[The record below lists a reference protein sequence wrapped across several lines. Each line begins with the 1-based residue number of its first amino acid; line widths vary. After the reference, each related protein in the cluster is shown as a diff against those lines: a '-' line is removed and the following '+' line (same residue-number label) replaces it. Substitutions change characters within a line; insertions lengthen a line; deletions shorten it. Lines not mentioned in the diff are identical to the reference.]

1 MIRINLLPFRA
12 ARKKENIRRQITIY
26 ALVVVLL
33 FTVMAYYT
41 VQLHSTL
48 SNLKEEERDVR
59 AELKTYQS
67 TVKKINE
74 LEKRIKEIKAKLRVI
89 RQLEKKK
96 TGPVH
101 LLEEIS
107 LAVPKDKLWL
117 KTFKESKGILKM
129 TGTAM
134 DNETVALFMTNLEK
148 SEYISRVE
156 LVSTKMRNLPK
167 YKLRVSDFTLNCR
180 TYAYKPKP
188 KATAKKKG
196 KKRKR

>member
-33 FTVMAYYT
+33 FTVMAYYS

-48 SNLKEEERDVR
+48 SNLKEEEKDVR
-59 AELKTYQS
+59 AELKTYQA
-67 TVKKINE
+67 TVNKINK
-74 LEKRIKEIKAKLRVI
+74 LEKQIKEIKAKLTVI
-89 RQLEKKK
+89 KRLEKNK

-101 LLEEIS
+101 LLEEIT
-107 LAVPKDKLWL
+107 LAIPKDKLWL
-117 KTFKESKGILKM
+117 KTFKESKGILKL

-148 SEYISRVE
+148 SAYISRVE
-156 LVSTKMRNLPK
+156 LEGTKLENLKK
-167 YKLRVSDFTLNCR
+167 YNMRVSNFTLNCR

-188 KATAKKKG
+188 KATVKKKG
-196 KKRKR
+196 KKRK

>member
-41 VQLHSTL
+41 VQLHSSL
-48 SNLKEEERDVR
+48 SNLKEEEKDVR
-59 AELKTYQS
+59 SELKTYQS
-67 TVKKINE
+67 TVNKINQ
-74 LEKRIKEIKAKLRVI
+74 LSKRIKEIKAKLKVI

-101 LLEEIS
+101 LLEEVS

-117 KTFKESKGILKM
+117 STFKESKGTLRM

-156 LVSTKMRNLPK
+156 LISTKLRNLPK
-167 YKLRVSDFTLNCR
+167 FKLRVSDFTLNCR
-180 TYAYKPKP
+180 TYAFQQKT
-188 KATAKKKG
+188 KATAKKK
-196 KKRKR
+196 RKR